1 MATCPH
7 CKGHLTDGHR
17 CPHRRSL
24 VVLEIAA
31 VFIAGGLGGLLLL
44 AAFDPRGQVTDMDV
58 IAFMAGA
65 LVAVGINRLVRS

>member
-17 CPHRRSL
+17 CPRRRSVVILEL
-24 VVLEIAA
+24 VASA
-31 VFIAGGLGGLLLL
+31 VAGGLGGLLLL
-44 AAFDPRGQVTDMDV
+44 AAFDPRGLTNMDGV
-58 IAFMAGA
+58 AIMLGI